1 MGLHDT
7 NGMKDRDDNVTVDKD
22 IRCDCGRMVARIE
35 GQGIVI
41 KCNRCG
47 KFVVIP
53 LATIREMVK
62 AHEAPR

>member
-1 MGLHDT
+1 MQDH
-7 NGMKDRDDNVTVDKD
+7 KDPVTVDKD

-35 GQGIVI
+35 SRGIVI

-62 AHEAPR
+62 AYDATL